1 MILVYYMYL
10 IKEILCLNRYA
21 QFILNSNLSD
31 AQSVTSTS
39 VVHLSICWM
48 GMLPGEF
55 YRIFNSTLS
64 LGENQLVSRSN
75 GSLLLSNNIRLV
87 SNLNF
92 SMRLATLL
100 KKRLWHRC
108 FPMNFAKFLGKPIP
122 FIQNVSGGCF

>member
-48 GMLPGEF
+48 GMLPAEF

-87 SNLNF
+87 SNLNL

-108 FPMNFAKFLGKPIP
+108 FQVIFAKFLGTPTP
-122 FIQNVSGGCF
+122 FLQNVSGGCF

>member
-1 MILVYYMYL
+1 MILVYYMYI

-48 GMLPGEF
+48 GMLPAEF

-87 SNLNF
+87 SNLNL

-108 FPMNFAKFLGKPIP
+108 FPMNFAKFLGKPTP

>member
-1 MILVYYMYL
+1 MY
-10 IKEILCLNRYA
+10 ITKEILCLNRYA

-48 GMLPGEF
+48 GMLPAEF

-100 KKRLWHRC
+100 EKRLWHRC
-108 FPMNFAKFLGKPIP
+108 FPINFAKFLGTPTP